1 MNGENLLPLIENQ
14 QKKVKKSARSES
26 TDRLGATINPSVNVF
41 QEIGMDRTIVE
52 IQANDNIGL
61 LFLLARTISK
71 SGFDITFA
79 RISTERYIAIDVF
92 HLESANADRPI
103 DTERI
108 LELRE
113 KLNKVVSRKEF
124 LISA

>member
-1 MNGENLLPLIENQ
+1 
-14 QKKVKKSARSES
+14 
-26 TDRLGATINPSVNVF
+26 
-41 QEIGMDRTIVE
+41 MDRTIVE

-79 RISTERYIAIDVF
+79 RISTERHIAIDVF